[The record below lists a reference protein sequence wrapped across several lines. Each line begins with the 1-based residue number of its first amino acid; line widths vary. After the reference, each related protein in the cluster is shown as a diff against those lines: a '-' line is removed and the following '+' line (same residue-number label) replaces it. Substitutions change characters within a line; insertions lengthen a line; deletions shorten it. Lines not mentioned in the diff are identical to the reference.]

1 MFIHVSIPIY
11 SVGHRKVIYGL
22 SAEITVRYGTIFVL
36 SLSLSPPRG
45 QFRRHLHLFF
55 SQRRPRLGPPDRYE
69 PQFFFDRKIVV
80 VRCGACWPRGPGEY
94 EWWGGCAGTHGKVE
108 RGGGKKAPKKT
119 HTFLAHDHHAP
130 CTLTILLSLSASK
143 GNLEGE
149 TREKMHA
156 DQGDK
161 CLQLSTAELVL
172 ALEERENSRR
182 ELMYVPVRTFSGP
195 SCTTTEVVFYG
206 EI

>member
-1 MFIHVSIPIY
+1 MRPN
-11 SVGHRKVIYGL
+11 
-22 SAEITVRYGTIFVL
+22 
-36 SLSLSPPRG
+36 
-45 QFRRHLHLFF
+45 FF
-55 SQRRPRLGPPDRYE
+55 SIEKSPWC
-69 PQFFFDRKIVV
+69 VA
-80 VRCGACWPRGPGEY
+80 VRAGHGALASTSGGEGARGPNGE
-94 EWWGGCAGTHGKVE
+94 VE
-108 RGGGKKAPKKT
+108 RRGEGGGRKARKKT

-161 CLQLSTAELVL
+161 CLQLSTTELVL
-172 ALEERENSRR
+172 ASGRGSRRR

-195 SCTTTEVVFYG
+195 SCTKWYFTMKFK
-206 EI
+206 

>member
-1 MFIHVSIPIY
+1 MRPN
-11 SVGHRKVIYGL
+11 
-22 SAEITVRYGTIFVL
+22 
-36 SLSLSPPRG
+36 
-45 QFRRHLHLFF
+45 FF
-55 SQRRPRLGPPDRYE
+55 SIEKSPWC
-69 PQFFFDRKIVV
+69 VA
-80 VRCGACWPRGPGEY
+80 VRAGHGALASTSGGEGARGP
-94 EWWGGCAGTHGKVE
+94 T
-108 RGGGKKAPKKT
+108 GGGGEGGGRKAQKKT

-161 CLQLSTAELVL
+161 CLQLSTTELVL
-172 ALEERENSRR
+172 ALEERENRRR

-195 SCTTTEVVFYG
+195 SCTTIEAVFMMRFLNKHGIFGLVSIY
-206 EI
+206 